1 MIDRSGR
8 HHRGRSHRRDTL
20 SGMFRRAFENLDSR
34 RWFDRMWPQTLA
46 IAVWL
51 LYIDG
56 VFNLLAMLDR
66 RDIWGMWRVEGG
78 LGLLV
83 ALVALVACPLGG
95 FLMANGKMLGWWAAV
110 GAAVAPW
117 LLRIWWKVAVWP
129 EVSLEWVVVGGSY
142 VNLMFEAALVGLLL
156 HPMSRNYAR
165 SWMR

>member
-1 MIDRSGR
+1 
-8 HHRGRSHRRDTL
+8 
-20 SGMFRRAFENLDSR
+20 MFRRAFVDLDSR

-56 VFNLLAMLDR
+56 VFNLLAILDR

-78 LGLLV
+78 PGLLV
-83 ALVALVACPLGG
+83 ALVALVAYPLGG
-95 FLMANGKMLGWWAAV
+95 FLMANARLLGWWVAL

-117 LLRIWWKVAVWP
+117 ILRIWWKTTVWP

-156 HPMSRNYAR
+156 HPMSRNYVR